1 MIQQITILKNSKVL
15 LALIFII
22 GNTFSVFAQE
32 QLAPLIFGQSEQ
44 AKKTIKSNR
53 SIDTIIYL
61 VDTLDLP
68 FIDDFS
74 KNKVRSLSVPNP
86 DLIVDSISV

>member
-1 MIQQITILKNSKVL
+1 MKNNKVL

-44 AKKTIKSNR
+44 AKKTIKSNEKSHEKTHEKTQEKLSNAQR
-53 SIDTIIYL
+53 
-61 VDTLDLP
+61 DL
-68 FIDDFS
+68 
-74 KNKVRSLSVPNP
+74 KNLKRQHKNLQKKT
-86 DLIVDSISV
+86 